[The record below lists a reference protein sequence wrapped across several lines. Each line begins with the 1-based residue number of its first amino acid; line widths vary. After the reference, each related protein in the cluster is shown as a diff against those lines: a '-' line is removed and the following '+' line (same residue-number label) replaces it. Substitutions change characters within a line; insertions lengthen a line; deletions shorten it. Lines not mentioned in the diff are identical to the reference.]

1 MKQNFGFSSFPTL
14 SQQPNRVMQL
24 QNHASLWYRTYSE
37 DFLVIDVGFNEASL
51 KYVRFRMFRRRSVFY
66 TVNEH
71 GNSGRYDEED
81 DEDED
86 EPAIR

>member
-1 MKQNFGFSSFPTL
+1 
-14 SQQPNRVMQL
+14 MQL
-24 QNHASLWYRTYSE
+24 QNHTSLLYRTYSE

-51 KYVRFRMFRRRSVFY
+51 KYVRVRTVRNRRRSVFY

-71 GNSGRYDEED
+71 GNSGKYDEEE

-86 EPAIR
+86 KPAIR